1 MITHGRNIKVFTGN
15 SHFQLAQDIAD
26 ILGVP
31 VGKSKVSTFSD
42 GEISVD
48 INETVRGNDVFIV
61 QSTCEPVNNNLM
73 ELLIMIDAFKR
84 ASAGRITAVIPY
96 YGYARQDRKV
106 KARDPITAKLVA
118 DLLTAAGA
126 NRVLTMDLHAAQIQG
141 YFNIPVDHLLGAPI
155 LAEHFISKGLIDQE
169 DLVVVSPDLGSV
181 TRARKF
187 ADNLHAPIAI
197 IDKRRPKANVSEIM
211 NIIGDIEGKRCILID
226 DMIDTAG
233 TVTNAANALKD
244 LGARNV
250 YACCTH
256 GVLSGPAMDRINN
269 SAIEELVML
278 NTIPLSEELENTKIT
293 SLSVAPLFAEAI
305 KRIYDDQPI
314 SKLFEY
320 EQQ

>member
-15 SHFQLAQDIAD
+15 SHPQLAQNIAD

-61 QSTCEPVNNNLM
+61 QSTSAPVNNNLM

-106 KARDPITAKLVA
+106 KSRDPITAKLVA

-126 NRVLTMDLHAAQIQG
+126 NRVLTMDLHASQIQG

-155 LAEHFISKGLIDQE
+155 LAQHFISMGLVDQK
-169 DLVVVSPDLGSV
+169 DVVVVSPDLGSV

-233 TVTNAANALKD
+233 TIANAANALKD
-244 LGARNV
+244 LGAKNV

-256 GVLSGPAMDRINN
+256 GVLSGPAMDRINE

-278 NTIPLSEELENTKIT
+278 NTIPLKEDRNNSKIL
-293 SLSVAPLFAEAI
+293 SISVAPLFAEAI

-314 SKLFEY
+314 SKLFECH
-320 EQQ
+320 Q

>member
-15 SHFQLAQDIAD
+15 SHPQLAQDISD

-31 VGKSKVSTFSD
+31 VGQSKVSTFSD

-61 QSTCEPVNNNLM
+61 QSTSAPVNNNLM

-96 YGYARQDRKV
+96 YGYARQDRKA
-106 KARDPITAKLVA
+106 KSRDPITAKLVA

-126 NRVLTMDLHAAQIQG
+126 NRVLTMDLHASQIQG

-155 LAEHFISKGLIDQE
+155 LAQHFISKGLADQ
-169 DLVVVSPDLGSV
+169 DDVVVVSPDLGSV

-233 TVTNAANALKD
+233 TVANAANALRD
-244 LGARNV
+244 LGAKNI

-269 SAIEELVML
+269 SVIEELVML
-278 NTIPLSEELENTKIT
+278 NTIPLKEDNDNSKIR

-314 SKLFEY
+314 SKLFECN
-320 EQQ
+320 Q

>member
-15 SHFQLAQDIAD
+15 SHSQLAQDIAD

-31 VGKSKVSTFSD
+31 LGKSKVSTFSD

-61 QSTCEPVNNNLM
+61 QSTSSPVNNNLM

-106 KARDPITAKLVA
+106 KSRDPITAKLVA

-126 NRVLTMDLHAAQIQG
+126 HRVLTMDLHAAQIQG

-155 LAEHFISKGLIDQE
+155 LAEHFISKGLKDQE
-169 DLVVVSPDLGSV
+169 DVVVVSPDLGSV

-233 TVTNAANALKD
+233 TIANAANALRE
-244 LGARNV
+244 LGAKNI

-269 SAIEELVML
+269 SVIEELVML
-278 NTIPLSEELENTKIT
+278 NTIPLREDLETNKIR
-293 SLSVAPLFAEAI
+293 SISVAPLFAEAI

-320 EQQ
+320 QQ

>member
-1 MITHGRNIKVFTGN
+1 MITHGNNIKIFTGN
-15 SHFQLAQDIAD
+15 SHYKLAEDIAD

-31 VGKSKVSTFSD
+31 VGKAKVSTFSD

-48 INETVRGNDVFIV
+48 INESVRGTDVFIV
-61 QSTCEPVNNNLM
+61 QSTCSPVNNNLM

-84 ASAGRITAVIPY
+84 ASAGRITAVMPY
-96 YGYARQDRKV
+96 YGYARQDRKA
-106 KARDPITAKLVA
+106 KSRDPITAKLVA

-141 YFNIPVDHLLGAPI
+141 YFNIPVDHLLGGPI
-155 LAEHFISKGLIDQE
+155 LADYFISKGLEDQ
-169 DLVVVSPDLGSV
+169 DDVVVVSPDLGSV

-211 NIIGDIEGKRCILID
+211 NIIGDVEGKRCILID

-233 TVTNAANALKD
+233 TITNAANALKD
-244 LGARNV
+244 LGAKNV

-256 GVLSGPAMDRINN
+256 GVLSGPAMERINK

-278 NTIPLSEELENTKIT
+278 NTIPVSDEKNSPKIR
-293 SLSVAPLFAEAI
+293 SISVAPLFAEAI
-305 KRIYDDQPI
+305 RRIYDDQPI

-320 EQQ
+320 QK

>member
-61 QSTCEPVNNNLM
+61 QSTSEPVNNNLM

-155 LAEHFISKGLIDQE
+155 LAKHFISKGLIDKE

-211 NIIGDIEGKRCILID
+211 NIIGDIEGKVCILID

-233 TVTNAANALKD
+233 TIANAANALKD
-244 LGARNV
+244 LGAKNV

-278 NTIPLSEELENTKIT
+278 NTIPLREDIDNTKIT
-293 SLSVAPLFAEAI
+293 SISVAPLFAEAI

-314 SKLFEY
+314 SKLFECK
-320 EQQ
+320 Q